1 MRHMAKV
8 WMRTRVFIACGLR
21 SVHGARTRW
30 TLLAPSVGWGWQGLL
45 CTVLCGLEDV
55 SKSTGICHSRRCLT
69 HSVRC
74 HCHVLYDHPERNVLK
89 ILKIAN
95 KEILRTDGKTDVL
108 MTCVA
113 LSQKNNDKW
122 SYLPQLKK
130 MRVFCFILCCEVS
143 WGCSFWFFESFFW
156 YYGCGVCCVCQGR
169 RDYRLVISWQRDALF
184 RSNLRFKTG
193 RLAAV
198 MLLQGF
204 PGKPAAGA
212 VPEVK
217 IIWL

>member
-1 MRHMAKV
+1 MMRHMAKV
-8 WMRTRVFIACGLR
+8 WMRTCVFIACGLR

-55 SKSTGICHSRRCLT
+55 SKFTGICHSRRCLT

-74 HCHVLYDHPERNVLK
+74 HCHALYDHPERNVLK

-130 MRVFCFILCCEVS
+130 MKQIFCFILCCEVS
-143 WGCSFWFFESFFW
+143 WGCSFWFFGFF
-156 YYGCGVCCVCQGR
+156 
-169 RDYRLVISWQRDALF
+169 LKSIFLF
-184 RSNLRFKTG
+184 LEWCLLFADQKKKNWT
-193 RLAAV
+193 V
-198 MLLQGF
+198 MLYHYTGSEF
-204 PGKPAAGA
+204 PDHWGPNPSKAFQLNLNHVQRYYSWGNN
-212 VPEVK
+212 
-217 IIWL
+217 

>member
-1 MRHMAKV
+1 MMRHMAKV
-8 WMRTRVFIACGLR
+8 WMRTCVFIACGLR

-30 TLLAPSVGWGWQGLL
+30 TLLAPSVGWGWQDLL

-55 SKSTGICHSRRCLT
+55 SKFTGICHSRRCLT

-95 KEILRTDGKTDVL
+95 KEMFWTDGKTDVL

-143 WGCSFWFFESFFW
+143 WGCSFWFFGVFFICLKFMFCFWSDVSYLLIKRRRTEPLCCTITLAQSF
-156 YYGCGVCCVCQGR
+156 
-169 RDYRLVISWQRDALF
+169 LITEA
-184 RSNLRFKTG
+184 
-193 RLAAV
+193 
-198 MLLQGF
+198 
-204 PGKPAAGA
+204 PIP
-212 VPEVK
+212 VK
-217 IIWL
+217 HFSST